1 MRRPSAAPSTISD
14 TSRTA
19 SPNQR
24 RARRTAGGRNG
35 SGFATAPAGD
45 ALGPRGRSPNMPS
58 ESRGGE
64 QDAGARDLDRDDRHV
79 GERDVGAPD
88 RALLEAP
95 EERHPQ
101 RTPRCAPESAAN

>member
-1 MRRPSAAPSTISD
+1 
-14 TSRTA
+14 
-19 SPNQR
+19 
-24 RARRTAGGRNG
+24 
-35 SGFATAPAGD
+35 
-45 ALGPRGRSPNMPS
+45 MPS

-101 RTPRCAPESAAN
+101 RTPPVCP